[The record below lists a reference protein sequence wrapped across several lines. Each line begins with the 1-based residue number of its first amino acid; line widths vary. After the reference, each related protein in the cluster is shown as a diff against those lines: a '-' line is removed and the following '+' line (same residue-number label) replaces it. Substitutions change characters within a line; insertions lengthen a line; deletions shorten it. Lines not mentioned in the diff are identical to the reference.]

1 MMKPKFLII
10 SALILL
16 CISLFIFLFNNPANR
31 FRFQRLFVK
40 GAGIFNEADSKKS
53 TSQKP
58 ADEISF
64 RSADGKFVGLHD
76 LKGKTVFINFW
87 ATWCGPC
94 IVEMPSINRLH
105 QKLAD
110 NQEVVF
116 LMVDVDGNVPRATA
130 FMKKNQYGLP
140 VYIPNSTIPETLL
153 GRGIPV
159 TVIFTPDGKMAYRH
173 EGGNEYD
180 TPGFIDMLTSSK

>member
-1 MMKPKFLII
+1 MKPKFLIV
-10 SALILL
+10 AGVILL
-16 CISLFIFLFNNPANR
+16 FILLFVFLFNNPTNR
-31 FRFQRLFVK
+31 FRFQRLVVK
-40 GAGIFNEADSKKS
+40 GEGLFKKADSPKS
-53 TSQKP
+53 ISPKL

-64 RSADGKFVGLHD
+64 RSADGKVVGMND

-110 NQEVVF
+110 NKDVVF
-116 LMVDVDGNVPRATA
+116 LMVDVDGNVPGATA
-130 FMKKNQYGLP
+130 FMERNQYGLP

-173 EGGNEYD
+173 EGGSDYD
-180 TPGFIDMLTSSK
+180 TPEIISLLTGSR